1 MSTKDTEPDQAAY
14 GWQSDLPTFYGT
26 QPRVVRVRL
35 EEFIRDAG
43 TEQIRAWDASIPWL
57 QRECRELVDAYSA
70 ARTYTAIL
78 EYELPRES
86 RRPDVIILENGVV
99 VVLELKGKDA
109 PSQADIDQVFCYAR
123 DLRSYHVECADR
135 PVHAVLVPTRAGR
148 TPRTID
154 GVQVVGPEGVDRL
167 LLRAGKTLVG
177 LQHLIDGDSRLFSF
191 AQRAQTWGHPL
202 IEGAA
207 RLPQHRKAAM
217 KPRALG
223 MALIIAWCMTSPLC
237 ADNVK
242 EKTLTLQFV
251 PQESTGT
258 SAPKLSGAMVKRAVS
273 VTFED
278 ARPPSEVAQ
287 VGEGTDDHD
296 HLFPW
301 HSSNSVMEFATEV
314 FHRTADGWGI
324 QESEGADV
332 TLALRITRFYVT
344 EKDQAVGSTYA
355 ADARVGF
362 ALKDRT
368 GVVLADGVSA
378 GSARRY
384 GRKRSGENCNEVLSD
399 AIKEAYAKLFDQ
411 PNLQAAWSGQHPT
424 STTQSNG
431 AAQPAAGTAW
441 FVGHRWLV
449 TANHV
454 VEGHSSLSVVF
465 EGGTQL
471 PARAITRD
479 AANDVAILELDAEP
493 PTTAGCLVLSSGA
506 LMMGQSVFTLG
517 FPHPDIMGTAP
528 KLTTG
533 EISAEQGLKDDP
545 RFYQISVPVQMGN
558 SGGPLL
564 SIRGEVAGLIV
575 GKLSPLVMLERT
587 GDLPENVNYALK
599 ADYIRPLLRNLSCQ
613 PPHPLPTQGDT
624 DLSAVASRV
633 RHAVTIVNA
642 D

>member
-1 MSTKDTEPDQAAY
+1 
-14 GWQSDLPTFYGT
+14 
-26 QPRVVRVRL
+26 
-35 EEFIRDAG
+35 
-43 TEQIRAWDASIPWL
+43 
-57 QRECRELVDAYSA
+57 
-70 ARTYTAIL
+70 
-78 EYELPRES
+78 
-86 RRPDVIILENGVV
+86 
-99 VVLELKGKDA
+99 
-109 PSQADIDQVFCYAR
+109 
-123 DLRSYHVECADR
+123 
-135 PVHAVLVPTRAGR
+135 
-148 TPRTID
+148 
-154 GVQVVGPEGVDRL
+154 
-167 LLRAGKTLVG
+167 
-177 LQHLIDGDSRLFSF
+177 
-191 AQRAQTWGHPL
+191 
-202 IEGAA
+202 
-207 RLPQHRKAAM
+207 M

-223 MALIIAWCMTSPLC
+223 MALIITWCMTSPLR

-258 SAPKLSGAMVKRAVS
+258 SAPKLSGAMVERAVS

-324 QESEGADV
+324 QESEGADLI
-332 TLALRITRFYVT
+332 LALRITRFFVT

-384 GRKRSGENCNEVLSD
+384 GRKRS
-399 AIKEAYAKLFDQ
+399 A
-411 PNLQAAWSGQHPT
+411 GQHPT

-599 ADYIRPLLRNLSCQ
+599 ADYIRPLLRNLSLCQ